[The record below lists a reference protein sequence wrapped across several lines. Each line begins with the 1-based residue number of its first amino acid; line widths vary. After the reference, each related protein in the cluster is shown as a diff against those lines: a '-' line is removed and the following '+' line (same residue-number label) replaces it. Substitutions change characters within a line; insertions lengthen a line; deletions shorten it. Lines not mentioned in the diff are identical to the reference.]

1 MALTSRPIIN
11 LGGKEGNPTF
21 MTSVKCPETHWVFN
35 SSACLIS
42 LSFQCSLPV
51 FEVKAENEES
61 ATAVFNSEIPEH
73 RCQANRLFRQ
83 SDIFSP
89 LRKQ

>member
-1 MALTSRPIIN
+1 MTLTSQPIIN

-21 MTSVKCPETHWVFN
+21 IASVKCPETHWVFK
-35 SSACLIS
+35 SSTCLIS

-51 FEVKAENEES
+51 FELKAENEGL
-61 ATAVFNSEIPEH
+61 ATAIFNSKIPEH
-73 RCQANRLFRQ
+73 RCQANRLFYQ